1 MRISSL
7 RTVAR
12 RVAEPTISGRLL
24 LRLRETLGVFR
35 ALLFRLGLCLLGGG
49 VNGLYLLLT
58 LSEHF
63 ADRLE
68 QELLDDRKRD
78 ERIAH
83 RHENLPP
90 ADADKSLVNCL
101 LHRFTSF
108 PNGSILRFVS
118 MHSDALCRFCLH
130 RSELADERVGKQQDQ
145 RNNERV
151 NTGGLCH
158 CDTKD
163 HGTGDIALCLG

>member
-1 MRISSL
+1 MIL
-7 RTVAR
+7 RLYIALHDLGGDHHGQIRNLILEFLVRLDALLLDNALGLLDHSGCLLRGLAQDLIAALCGTAGSG
-12 RVAEPTISGRLL
+12 ADDLGRLL

-90 ADADKSLVNCL
+90 ADSPF
-101 LHRFTSF
+101 RF
-108 PNGSILRFVS
+108 N
-118 MHSDALCRFCLH
+118 A
-130 RSELADERVGKQQDQ
+130 Q
-145 RNNERV
+145 RCTVPVLSAPIR
-151 NTGGLCH
+151 TG
-158 CDTKD
+158 
-163 HGTGDIALCLG
+163 